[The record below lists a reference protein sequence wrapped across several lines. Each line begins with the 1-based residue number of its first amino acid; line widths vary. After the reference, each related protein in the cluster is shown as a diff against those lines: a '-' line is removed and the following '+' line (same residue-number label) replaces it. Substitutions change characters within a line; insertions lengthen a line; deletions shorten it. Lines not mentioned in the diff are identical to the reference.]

1 MTISTLN
8 KIIIMILLKKIIIL
22 TVELT
27 IKKTI
32 ISTLSLIIMEI
43 ATTISTQLMVMK
55 KIIFQKIVK
64 KNLIIKI

>member
-8 KIIIMILLKKIIIL
+8 KIIIMILLKKKIIL

-43 ATTISTQLMVMK
+43 ATTISTQLMIMK
-55 KIIFQKIVK
+55 KIIFQKMMK
-64 KNLIIKI
+64 KIF

>member
-43 ATTISTQLMVMK
+43 ATTISTQLMIMK
-55 KIIFQKIVK
+55 KIIFQKMEK
-64 KNLIIKI
+64 KIF

>member
-32 ISTLSLIIMEI
+32 ISTLSLRDSDDGFYSVDGNEEDNF
-43 ATTISTQLMVMK
+43 SKKVVK
-55 KIIFQKIVK
+55 KI
-64 KNLIIKI
+64 LIIKI